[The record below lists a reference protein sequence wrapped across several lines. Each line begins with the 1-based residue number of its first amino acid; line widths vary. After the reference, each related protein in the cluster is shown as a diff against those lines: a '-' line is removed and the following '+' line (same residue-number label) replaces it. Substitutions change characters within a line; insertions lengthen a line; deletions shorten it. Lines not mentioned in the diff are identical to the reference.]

1 MNGSS
6 FFKCFTAEDIFMGR
20 LSKSPKCWLHDP
32 QGGFTLIEVMMAL
45 AILTIGILS
54 IVGLQYHII
63 NGTTNANVVSQQLH
77 LAQRIMERAKNI
89 SDLKDL
95 NDINL
100 VGVDHEGNPGGP
112 YTVVATPTAV
122 PGDDVE
128 KARFITVTVT
138 RNGGIGGHPVTLRC
152 LTQGNGV

>member
-1 MNGSS
+1 
-6 FFKCFTAEDIFMGR
+6 MGR

-89 SDLKDL
+89 SDSKDL

-122 PGDDVE
+122 PGDDAE

>member
-1 MNGSS
+1 MSLFS
-6 FFKCFTAEDIFMGR
+6 FSKNKEEKAQLNAIDEHFAVISFSPDGIILEANQNFLNTLGYTENEVLGKKCKTACADAGYF
-20 LSKSPKCWLHDP
+20 
-32 QGGFTLIEVMMAL
+32 
-45 AILTIGILS
+45 
-54 IVGLQYHII
+54 
-63 NGTTNANVVSQQLH
+63 
-77 LAQRIMERAKNI
+77 
-89 SDLKDL
+89 DLKDL

>member
-1 MNGSS
+1 
-6 FFKCFTAEDIFMGR
+6 MGR

-77 LAQRIMERAKNI
+77 LALRIMVR
-89 SDLKDL
+89 
-95 NDINL
+95 
-100 VGVDHEGNPGGP
+100 G
-112 YTVVATPTAV
+112 
-122 PGDDVE
+122 
-128 KARFITVTVT
+128 
-138 RNGGIGGHPVTLRC
+138 
-152 LTQGNGV
+152 